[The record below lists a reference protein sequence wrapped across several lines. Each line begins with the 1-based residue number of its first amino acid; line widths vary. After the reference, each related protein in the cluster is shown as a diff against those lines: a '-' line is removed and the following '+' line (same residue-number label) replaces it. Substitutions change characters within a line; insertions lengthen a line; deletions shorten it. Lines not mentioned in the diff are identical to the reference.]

1 MRIKELLT
9 DDDLYELALLLNEVI
24 WQALMAQ
31 SMPDEVKE
39 GYRRPVVRRP
49 IRAVVRSSSVPRRPI
64 PRPKPLYP
72 ERAKVSPAQRLATN
86 PKIDPLK
93 GFNAR
98 LDNTNVWPVITDKEA
113 EIERKRK
120 K

>member
-1 MRIKELLT
+1 MRIQELLT

-31 SMPDEVKE
+31 SMPDDVKE
-39 GYRRPVVRRP
+39 GYRRPIIRTP
-49 IRAVVRSSSVPRRPI
+49 IRAVLRSPGVPKRTL

-72 ERAKVSPAQRLATN
+72 ERTKVSQAQHMATN

-93 GFNAR
+93 GYNAR
-98 LDNTNVWPVITDKEA
+98 LDNTNVFPVITDKEA

-120 K
+120 W